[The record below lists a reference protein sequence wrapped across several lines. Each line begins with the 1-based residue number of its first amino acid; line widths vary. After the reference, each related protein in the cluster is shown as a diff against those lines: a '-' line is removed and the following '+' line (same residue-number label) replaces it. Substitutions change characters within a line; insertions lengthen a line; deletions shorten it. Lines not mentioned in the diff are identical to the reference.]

1 MSVEDHGSRPDAETT
16 ETLYDKLDKLI
27 QEYVKKTFAEQGL
40 EESGDYIASWALV
53 VNYGNLDR
61 ADGFAGAYLVE
72 TMPQK
77 NPPHATKGLL
87 REGIDWIYEAQDGA
101 FADDEDI

>member
-1 MSVEDHGSRPDAETT
+1 MPESRSDDAETS

-27 QEYVKKTFAEQGL
+27 QEYVKKNFSEQGL
-40 EESGDYIASWALV
+40 EEQGDYIASWALV

-61 ADGFAGAYLVE
+61 ADGFAGGYLVE
-72 TMPQK
+72 SMPQK

-87 REGIDWIYEAQDGA
+87 REGIDWILEAQDGA
-101 FADDEDI
+101 LFDDEEI